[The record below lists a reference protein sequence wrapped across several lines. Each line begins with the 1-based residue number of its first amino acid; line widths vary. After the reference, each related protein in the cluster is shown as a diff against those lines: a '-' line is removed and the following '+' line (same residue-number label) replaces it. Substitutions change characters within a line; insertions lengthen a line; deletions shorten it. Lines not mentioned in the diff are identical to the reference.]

1 MKKWLVPTAVLASIF
16 AAAAPAAAA
25 PSGPPISLEG
35 VVITRDCGNPAAGGF
50 LVTGVLSGGFKD
62 ITLPNG
68 TILSPSPALKV
79 TLTARE
85 GQPDEKTVSYVIT
98 GVTRVTTVGTLTN
111 IIATGRNLISRPDID
126 SGPATVAGLY
136 ITSGNVSFT
145 NGPLGEVIPFSGPG
159 RVIDVCAA
167 LAP

>member
-25 PSGPPISLEG
+25 PSGPPTSVEG
-35 VVITRDCGNPAAGGF
+35 VEIERQCGDISPGGEGF
-50 LVTGVLSGGFKD
+50 IVEGVLSGGFKE

-79 TLTARE
+79 TLTAN
-85 GQPDEKTVSYVIT
+85 GKTVSYVIT
-98 GVTRVTTVGTLTN
+98 GVTRTTNFADRTEVV
-111 IIATGRNLISRPDID
+111 ATGKNLITRPDED
-126 SGPATVAGLY
+126 PGPAVVGGLY
-136 ITSGNVSFT
+136 LTTGNFSFT
-145 NGPLGEVIPFSGPG
+145 NNPDGSEQIPFSGPG
-159 RVIDVCAA
+159 TVTDVCEL

>member
-35 VVITRDCGNPAAGGF
+35 VEIERQCGDLDAGGF
-50 LVTGVLSGGFKD
+50 IVKGVLSGGFKD

-68 TILSPSPALKV
+68 TLLSPSPALKV
-79 TLTARE
+79 TLTAN
-85 GQPDEKTVSYVIT
+85 GKTVKYVIT
-98 GVTRVTTVGTLTN
+98 GVTRVTTVGDLTHVV
-111 IIATGRNLISRPDID
+111 ATGRNLITRPDED
-126 SGPATVAGLY
+126 PGDPVVGGLY
-136 ITSGNVSFT
+136 VTSGNVSFT
-145 NGPLGEVIPFSGPG
+145 NDQDGELIPFSGPG
-159 RVIDVCAA
+159 RVVDVCEV